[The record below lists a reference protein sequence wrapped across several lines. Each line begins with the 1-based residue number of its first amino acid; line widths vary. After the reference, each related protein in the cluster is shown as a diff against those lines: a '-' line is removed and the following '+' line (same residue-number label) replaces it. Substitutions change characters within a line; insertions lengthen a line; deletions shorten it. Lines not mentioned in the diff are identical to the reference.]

1 MELNVLDYI
10 VNVLEIDR
18 LMKDLKS
25 ALLKDDFATAKDLCL
40 RINAES
46 RLLHQQIKI
55 QEPQ

>member
-1 MELNVLDYI
+1 MLDYI